1 MLAIIVKQYREK
13 QKKQKQKKKRND
25 LYQEERGKRDDV
37 VVSWRGCLKIYTP
50 GCPALPLP
58 PICTVLYSKPK
69 LTEKS
74 SMKLLIDATIPASLN
89 TSKVGISFLIFPFL
103 IF

>member
-1 MLAIIVKQYREK
+1 MSAIIVKQYREK
-13 QKKQKQKKKRND
+13 QKKQKQKKKKKD

-58 PICTVLYSKPK
+58 PICSMYVLYSKPK

-74 SMKLLIDATIPASLN
+74 SMKLLIDATIPASPN
-89 TSKVGISFLIFPFL
+89 TWK
-103 IF
+103 

>member
-13 QKKQKQKKKRND
+13 QKKQEQKKKKND

-58 PICTVLYSKPK
+58 PICTVLKTKTHRKILHETPHRCNY
-69 LTEKS
+69 
-74 SMKLLIDATIPASLN
+74 
-89 TSKVGISFLIFPFL
+89 
-103 IF
+103 

>member
-1 MLAIIVKQYREK
+1 MSAIIVKQYREK
-13 QKKQKQKKKRND
+13 QKKQKQKKKKKND

-74 SMKLLIDATIPASLN
+74 SMKLFIDATIPASPN
-89 TSKVGISFLIFPFL
+89 TSKVRISF
-103 IF
+103 

>member
-1 MLAIIVKQYREK
+1 MSAIIVKQYREK
-13 QKKQKQKKKRND
+13 QKKQKKKKKND

-58 PICTVLYSKPK
+58 TCY
-69 LTEKS
+69 
-74 SMKLLIDATIPASLN
+74 M
-89 TSKVGISFLIFPFL
+89 
-103 IF
+103 

>member
-1 MLAIIVKQYREK
+1 MLSHNSNSIERKKKEK
-13 QKKQKQKKKRND
+13 KQKKKKND

-58 PICTVLYSKPK
+58 PICSY
-69 LTEKS
+69 
-74 SMKLLIDATIPASLN
+74 M
-89 TSKVGISFLIFPFL
+89 
-103 IF
+103 